1 MLRAYQQ
8 EMKEAV
14 KAEWAAGVN
23 NIIGVLPT
31 GAGKTVTMAHLAKDF
46 EHVAGVAIAHRSVL
60 IGQISMALARVGI
73 RHDIVAQKSVIRT
86 IVEEHMEELGRSWY
100 SPSSDW
106 KVASVDTLPG
116 RADRLASWINRVRV
130 GITDECFPAG
140 TLIDGKPIESI
151 RVGDVVTA
159 FDENSGQFQKRA
171 VTRLFKNPMP
181 ANLVEVRTAHH
192 MLRSTNGH
200 PFWTQRGWVDAAELQ
215 PGDMVLA
222 NGNDVYGMRHEICD
236 SKRGAAVSDAKDRQG
251 VLHEDLWLSEQR
263 QEPQAEVDA
272 TGAAHLCQLWQTF
285 RCYRL
290 QANLRDTFMQQGMF
304 FGTKVENLVRSD
316 GCNKSQVRIGKDASE
331 EPNARR
337 SYQIE
342 DGVNSSRDRTPTIDP
357 RWQWA
362 PSDNAGAD
370 VAGSS
375 CERRLRLAIRSTDRE
390 VAGFPVSLQVGLGA
404 PCAEGLRRSGWGI
417 APIACSQGAGRTQRE
432 IFGWTRVE
440 SVSFHQPTSDDG
452 DFVYN
457 IEVEGLHT
465 YVANGVVV
473 HNCHH
478 VLLDNKWGRECMR
491 FRNAQWFLPTAT
503 PKRGDRKGLGRHA
516 DGIADKIIEGPSMQW
531 HIDNGYLTNFLIR
544 APMPAD
550 LDLSDVEVSS
560 GGEYNQKQLR
570 KAVHR
575 SNKIIGNVV
584 ETYRKFTPGMLGIV
598 FAVDIEHAKKLCEGF
613 VGTGVPAEIITA
625 EHTEEQRREILKRY
639 RERKTL
645 VLVNVD
651 LFGEGFDLPAIEVV
665 MFARPTA
672 SYSLYAQQF
681 GRGLRLMIDKQYQ
694 QHWESYSPEQRRAI
708 IAASSKPV
716 AHIHDHVGNIVHF
729 YGPPTKPQKWTLDR
743 EAARK
748 TGPSDA
754 IPLRVCLNDGC
765 LQPYE
770 RSYPACPY
778 CGMEPK
784 PAAPPKLPIEV
795 DGDLTLYTPEMLSR
809 LFGVSSVDEALAI
822 KPSDFCAVPPGA
834 SVATQ
839 RALQANHQRKH
850 LEQQKLAGLMSLVMP
865 PLHDDRVNQRRFFLR
880 YGIDVVAARMLGAAD
895 TERLNEKLLDTLV
908 KTSND

>member
-116 RADRLASWINRVRV
+116 RAERLASWINRVRV
-130 GITDECFPAG
+130 GITDEG
-140 TLIDGKPIESI
+140 HH
-151 RVGDVVTA
+151 VTA
-159 FDENSGQFQKRA
+159 ENR
-171 VTRLFKNPMP
+171 
-181 ANLVEVRTAHH
+181 
-192 MLRSTNGH
+192 
-200 PFWTQRGWVDAAELQ
+200 
-215 PGDMVLA
+215 
-222 NGNDVYGMRHEICD
+222 
-236 SKRGAAVSDAKDRQG
+236 
-251 VLHEDLWLSEQR
+251 
-263 QEPQAEVDA
+263 
-272 TGAAHLCQLWQTF
+272 
-285 RCYRL
+285 
-290 QANLRDTFMQQGMF
+290 
-304 FGTKVENLVRSD
+304 
-316 GCNKSQVRIGKDASE
+316 
-331 EPNARR
+331 
-337 SYQIE
+337 
-342 DGVNSSRDRTPTIDP
+342 
-357 RWQWA
+357 
-362 PSDNAGAD
+362 
-370 VAGSS
+370 
-375 CERRLRLAIRSTDRE
+375 
-390 VAGFPVSLQVGLGA
+390 
-404 PCAEGLRRSGWGI
+404 
-417 APIACSQGAGRTQRE
+417 
-432 IFGWTRVE
+432 
-440 SVSFHQPTSDDG
+440 
-452 DFVYN
+452 
-457 IEVEGLHT
+457 
-465 YVANGVVV
+465 
-473 HNCHH
+473 
-478 VLLDNKWGRECMR
+478 WGRECMR
-491 FRNAQWFLPTAT
+491 FRNARWFLPTAT

-584 ETYRKFTPGMLGIV
+584 ETYQKFTSGKLGIV
-598 FAVDIEHAKKLCEGF
+598 FGVDIEHAKKLCEGF
-613 VGTGVPAEIITA
+613 VAAGVPAEIITA

-694 QHWESYSPEQRRAI
+694 QHWESYTPEQRRAI
-708 IAASSKPV
+708 IAASGKPV

-743 EAARK
+743 ESARK

-822 KPSDFCAVPPGA
+822 RPYDFLPIPPGA
-834 SVATQ
+834 SLATQ
-839 RALQANHQRKH
+839 RALQANHRRKH

-895 TERLNEKLLDTLV
+895 TERLNEKLLDTLM

>member
-14 KAEWAAGVN
+14 KAEWAAGVG

-46 EHVAGVAIAHRSVL
+46 EHEAGVAIAHRSVL

-130 GITDECFPAG
+130 GITDEA
-140 TLIDGKPIESI
+140 
-151 RVGDVVTA
+151 
-159 FDENSGQFQKRA
+159 
-171 VTRLFKNPMP
+171 
-181 ANLVEVRTAHH
+181 
-192 MLRSTNGH
+192 
-200 PFWTQRGWVDAAELQ
+200 
-215 PGDMVLA
+215 
-222 NGNDVYGMRHEICD
+222 
-236 SKRGAAVSDAKDRQG
+236 
-251 VLHEDLWLSEQR
+251 
-263 QEPQAEVDA
+263 
-272 TGAAHLCQLWQTF
+272 
-285 RCYRL
+285 
-290 QANLRDTFMQQGMF
+290 
-304 FGTKVENLVRSD
+304 
-316 GCNKSQVRIGKDASE
+316 
-331 EPNARR
+331 
-337 SYQIE
+337 
-342 DGVNSSRDRTPTIDP
+342 
-357 RWQWA
+357 
-362 PSDNAGAD
+362 
-370 VAGSS
+370 
-375 CERRLRLAIRSTDRE
+375 
-390 VAGFPVSLQVGLGA
+390 
-404 PCAEGLRRSGWGI
+404 
-417 APIACSQGAGRTQRE
+417 
-432 IFGWTRVE
+432 
-440 SVSFHQPTSDDG
+440 
-452 DFVYN
+452 
-457 IEVEGLHT
+457 
-465 YVANGVVV
+465 
-473 HNCHH
+473 HH
-478 VLLDNKWGRECMR
+478 VLMDNKWGRECMR
-491 FRNAQWFLPTAT
+491 FRNARWFLPTAT

-550 LDLSDVEVSS
+550 LDLSDVEVSA

-598 FAVDIEHAKKLCEGF
+598 FAVDIEHARKLCEGF
-613 VGTGVPAEIITA
+613 VGAGVPAEIITA

-672 SYSLYAQQF
+672 SYALYAQQF
-681 GRGLRLMIDKQYQ
+681 GRGLRLMIDKTYQ
-694 QHWESYSPEQRRAI
+694 QHWESYTPVQRKAI

-743 EAARK
+743 EAAHK
-748 TGPSDA
+748 AGPNDA
-754 IPLRVCLNDGC
+754 IPLRTCLNDMC

-778 CGMEPK
+778 CGTEPK
-784 PAAPPKLPIEV
+784 PSAPPRLPIEV

-809 LFGVSSVDEALAI
+809 LFGVNSVEEALAI

-834 SVATQ
+834 SIATQ

-865 PLHDDRVNQRRFFLR
+865 PAHEGRVNQRRFFLR

-895 TERLNEKLLDTLV
+895 TERLNEKLLDSLV